1 MDERARVG
9 DTSACGGEGGGGLR
23 AANVL
28 YRRWGCVRGCVRT
41 INAGA
46 GAGAANLDRHALR
59 KLGAEP
65 VSPSRAHEDGRDVEG
80 ARVGLTSLGGRH
92 VEQCVGHVVAHDGE

>member
-1 MDERARVG
+1 MVGRARVG
-9 DTSACGGEGGGGLR
+9 DMSACGGEGGGGLR

-28 YRRWGCVRGCVRT
+28 YRRWGCVRT

-46 GAGAANLDRHALR
+46 GAVAANLDRHALR

-92 VEQCVGHVVAHDGE
+92 VEECVGHVVAHDGE

>member
-1 MDERARVG
+1 MVGRARVG
-9 DTSACGGEGGGGLR
+9 DMSACGGEGGGGLR

-92 VEQCVGHVVAHDGE
+92 VEECVGHVVAHDGE

>member
-1 MDERARVG
+1 MVGRARVG
-9 DTSACGGEGGGGLR
+9 DMSACGGEGGGGLR

-92 VEQCVGHVVAHDGE
+92 VEECVGHAVAHDGE

>member
-1 MDERARVG
+1 VGRARVG
-9 DTSACGGEGGGGLR
+9 DMSVCGGEGGGGLR

-92 VEQCVGHVVAHDGE
+92 VEECVGHVVAHDGE

>member
-1 MDERARVG
+1 VVGRARVG
-9 DTSACGGEGGGGLR
+9 DMSACGGEGGGGLR

-28 YRRWGCVRGCVRT
+28 YRRWGCVRT

-46 GAGAANLDRHALR
+46 GAVAANLDRHALR

-65 VSPSRAHEDGRDVEG
+65 VSPS
-80 ARVGLTSLGGRH
+80 
-92 VEQCVGHVVAHDGE
+92 

>member
-1 MDERARVG
+1 MGRARVG
-9 DTSACGGEGGGGLR
+9 DMSACGGEGGGGLR

-92 VEQCVGHVVAHDGE
+92 VEECVGHVVAHDGE

>member
-92 VEQCVGHVVAHDGE
+92 VEECVGHVVAHDGE